1 MSNRTNCQ
9 YEFDYIRSHYTKK
22 ELLTRLAE
30 ESSELAQAA
39 LKLRRAMADKPDTPV
54 SIKDA
59 KNSLDEEIID
69 VFVLLDMLHLCAP
82 YKRSM
87 FDAGYVYKIQRW
99 YNRIRKQDSNET
111 CGDRK

>member
-1 MSNRTNCQ
+1 MNLTISAAITQ
-9 YEFDYIRSHYTKK
+9 KK

-30 ESSELAQAA
+30 EASELAQAA
-39 LKLRRAMADKPDTPV
+39 LKLRRAMADKSDTPV

-69 VFVLLDMLHLCAP
+69 VFILLDMLHLCAP

>member
-9 YEFDYIRSHYTKK
+9 YEFDYIRSHYSKK

-30 ESSELAQAA
+30 EASELAQAA
-39 LKLRRAMADKPDTPV
+39 LKLRRAMADTPDTPI

-69 VFVLLDMLHLCAP
+69 VFALLDMLHLCAP